1 MVALLH
7 VATVNGGP
15 FMSFGHGWW
24 LSPVKRE
31 RKRSEPVKMNK
42 KKKEERVRYSTL
54 FYMKNQKQWNKILL
68 FFQSVWLNGRK
79 ENKLWELSVFS
90 LDPQKIFSPKLKR
103 KLKRKNE
110 TDKNIHVHQ
119 IFFFFFCCLGGFAS
133 LFFLFFSYPILGW
146 ALPSSFFFFFFVFV
160 LFFWIS

>member
-1 MVALLH
+1 M
-7 VATVNGGP
+7 
-15 FMSFGHGWW
+15 
-24 LSPVKRE
+24 
-31 RKRSEPVKMNK
+31 
-42 KKKEERVRYSTL
+42 RYSTL

-119 IFFFFFCCLGGFAS
+119 IFIFFLLSWGLCHPFFSFFFLTLSWAGRCLLLSSSSFSFLFYFFGFPRRCLFFFS
-133 LFFLFFSYPILGW
+133 FFLFFCLTRYGFYFLMN
-146 ALPSSFFFFFFVFV
+146 
-160 LFFWIS
+160 